1 MLGSISGG
9 GGPRKNLVS
18 STTVLFGGRY
28 LVSLESVR
36 NLEALTSGKSMV
48 PCANDTPQ
56 GFEYCTD
63 TLVLYICRRHNM
75 RIHHSIST
83 AVQTDDTLGTRQ
95 IVTWACANV

>member
-28 LVSLESVR
+28 LVSLESVC
-36 NLEALTSGKSMV
+36 NSEALTSGESMV

-63 TLVLYICRRHNM
+63 TLVLYIIMQKTQHAY
-75 RIHHSIST
+75 SS
-83 AVQTDDTLGTRQ
+83 
-95 IVTWACANV
+95 